1 MMELRWNV
9 TQDGPKT
16 LQYRQQ
22 YNATVYAGMPDQDLM
37 NRTAKMVWSE
47 WKDVPTVVDVD
58 LNCP

>member
-1 MMELRWNV
+1 MMEMRWNV
-9 TQDGPKT
+9 TQEGTKT

-22 YNATVYAGMPDQDLM
+22 YNSTIYAGMPDQYFV
-37 NRTAKMVWSE
+37 NRTAKMVWSD